1 MKLQGEVALLTGGA
15 AGLGRAIVD
24 RFIQEG
30 AKIAV
35 LDKSA
40 DRLAELGTQYGD
52 AFLGMAG
59 DVRSYADNKAITKA
73 CVDRFGKI
81 DCLIPNAGIWDY
93 GTSLVDLPEEHIDE
107 AFDEMFHVNVKGYML
122 AAKACLS
129 ELVKSRGAIVFTA
142 SNAAFYPDGGGPLYT
157 ATKHAVLGLMRQLA
171 FELAPYVRVNTVA
184 PGGIGSSDL
193 RGPKALNLDTT
204 SITSVPLADILKDVL
219 PLGKMADA
227 SEYAGAYVFFAT
239 RSDCAPATGAALN
252 FDGGMGV
259 RGIFKSSGGH
269 DLPEKLGIQ
278 GEIA

>member
-1 MKLQGEVALLTGGA
+1 MKLQDEVVILTGGA

-24 RFIQEG
+24 RFVQEG

-40 DRLAELGTQYGD
+40 DRLAELAAQYGD

-59 DVRSYADNKAITKA
+59 DVRSYADNKAIAKA
-73 CVDRFGKI
+73 CVERFGKI

-93 GTSLVDLPEEHIDE
+93 GTSLVDLPEDKIDE

-122 AAKACLS
+122 AAKACLP

-157 ATKHAVLGLMRQLA
+157 ATKHAVLGLVRQLA
-171 FELAPYVRVNTVA
+171 FELAPYVRVNAVA

-219 PLGKMADA
+219 PTGKMADA
-227 SEYAGAYVFFAT
+227 AEYAGAYVFFAS

-252 FDGGMGV
+252 FDGGLGV
-259 RGIFKSSGGH
+259 RGIFKSSGGQ

-278 GEIA
+278 GVSA